1 MTTQNPIA
9 RGEHAKRLLEDELLN
24 EAFEEV
30 ERDIFDE
37 WRKTNSTQHSERAEL
52 FHTLKGLERLKAR
65 LQAILDDALVAKS
78 RS

>member
-1 MTTQNPIA
+1 MTIQNPIA

-52 FHTLKGLERLKAR
+52 FHTLKGLGRLKGR

>member
-9 RGEHAKRLLEDELLN
+9 RAEHDKRLLEDELLN

-37 WRKTNSTQHSERAEL
+37 WRKTNSVQHSERAEL
-52 FHTLKGLERLKAR
+52 FHTLIGFERLKSR
-65 LQAILDDALVAKS
+65 LQAILDDALVPKS

>member
-1 MTTQNPIA
+1 MA
-9 RGEHAKRLLEDELLN
+9 RAEHAKRLLEDELLK

-30 ERDIFDE
+30 ERDIFTE
-37 WRKTNSTQHSERAEL
+37 WRTSSLGEYAERAHL

-65 LQAILDDALVAKS
+65 LQAILDDGIVAKS